1 MRSVLT
7 ILLLT
12 IAVKVSATEQAVVA
26 KFELSHNL
34 YESFCLIG
42 IEGTITPQTATKFKE
57 RIEDQ
62 DTDCKVVAPVISV
75 GSSIGGDVE
84 AALKIAEIIKQKELN
99 TLIWKK
105 PMRSENSHKQQECL
119 SACALIFASGRNRFF
134 PDVYTN
140 RILGIHKPAFL
151 EQRED
156 KVQAEMD
163 LDRLK
168 YHFIRLFE
176 SRNISSE
183 FTINMFETRFED
195 MYYPDVR
202 ELSLWGVI
210 TSFEYPPSFTQP
222 IRN

>member
-1 MRSVLT
+1 M
-7 ILLLT
+7 I
-12 IAVKVSATEQAVVA
+12 IAAKVSSTEQAVVA
-26 KFELSHNL
+26 SFKISHNL

-42 IEGTITPQTATKFKE
+42 IEGTITPRTATKFKE
-57 RIEDQ
+57 KMDNP
-62 DTDCKVVAPVISV
+62 DTDCEAIAPVISI

-84 AALKIAEIIKQKELN
+84 AALRIAEIIKQKELN

-105 PMRSENSHKQQECL
+105 PMRDVNRHKQQECL
-119 SACALIFASGRNRFF
+119 SACALIFASGKNRYF

-140 RILGIHKPAFL
+140 QILGIHKPAFL

-156 KVQAEMD
+156 KVQAEID

-168 YHFIRLFE
+168 YRFIRLFE
-176 SRNISSE
+176 SRNISPDFAIS
-183 FTINMFETRFED
+183 MFETRFED

>member
-1 MRSVLT
+1 MRSILT
-7 ILLLT
+7 ILLLI
-12 IAVKVSATEQAVVA
+12 IAAKVSSTEQAVVSNF
-26 KFELSHNL
+26 KLSHNL
-34 YESFCLIG
+34 YESFCILG
-42 IEGTITPQTATKFKE
+42 IEGTITPLTATKLKE
-57 RIEDQ
+57 KFEKPSSK
-62 DTDCKVVAPVISV
+62 CKVVAPVISI
-75 GSSIGGDVE
+75 GASIGGDVE
-84 AALKIAEIIKQKELN
+84 AALKIAELIKQNKLN

-105 PMRSENSHKQQECL
+105 PLLSTNNYKQQECL
-119 SACALIFASGRNRFF
+119 SACALIFASGKNRYF

-156 KVQAEMD
+156 KVQAEID

-168 YHFIRLFE
+168 YRFIRLFE
-176 SRNISSE
+176 SRNISPDFAIS
-183 FTINMFETRFED
+183 MFETRFED

-222 IRN
+222 IGN